1 MNDFDFF
8 SEEWKKQNEKM
19 AFKASKVSDYLPE
32 LKQINDGDY
41 IQPIPIGIPQ
51 VAPHFNMFYGM
62 LVCFSGY
69 PQAGKSEILRCISVN
84 FVNMG
89 YGKCCI
95 FSPES
100 DTPLLI
106 SEVIKS
112 FDGDAKKVDDF
123 YTFLEIS
130 EEVGMPEIKQM
141 IEEMERKAK
150 QGHRLFII
158 DPMNWLTSTM
168 YTGNGF
174 EALRLS
180 LTYLKQFAK
189 RTKSI
194 VAYVEHPKTPS
205 PNKDGGYS
213 DANVFMISGGVMHN
227 NKCDAIIMM
236 HRYKTGGIED
246 DVVFEVAKL
255 KFQRYLGTPEKVD
268 IKYNWKNGMYY

>member
-8 SEEWKKQNEKM
+8 SKEWSDQNKKLV
-19 AFKASKVSDYLPE
+19 FKASKASDYSDE
-32 LKQINDGDY
+32 LKRIEDGTY
-41 IQPIPIGIPQ
+41 IQPIQTGIPQ
-51 VAPHFNMFYGM
+51 VSPHFNMFYGM

-89 YGKCCI
+89 YGKVCI

-100 DTPLLI
+100 DTPILI
-106 SEVIKS
+106 SEVKKS
-112 FDGDAKKVDDF
+112 FNGDIKRVQEN
-123 YTFLEIS
+123 YTFLEIA

-141 IEEMERKAK
+141 IDEMELQAK
-150 QGHRLFII
+150 EGVKLFII

-189 RTKSI
+189 RTKTV

-205 PNKDGGYS
+205 ANKDGNYP
-213 DANVFMISGGVMHN
+213 DANVFMISGGTMHN

-236 HRYKTGGIED
+236 HRFRTGGVD

-255 KFQRYLGTPEKVD
+255 KFQRYLGIPEKVNIQYD
-268 IKYNWKNGMYY
+268 WKSGMYY